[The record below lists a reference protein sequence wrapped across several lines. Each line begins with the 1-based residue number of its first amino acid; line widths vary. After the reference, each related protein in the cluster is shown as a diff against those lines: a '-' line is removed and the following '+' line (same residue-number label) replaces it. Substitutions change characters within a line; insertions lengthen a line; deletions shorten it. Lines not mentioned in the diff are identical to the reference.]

1 VPPNLWAVRITRS
14 RYTSARTVF
23 LGAAVVV
30 LAGCGSAA
38 GTSSAASSSS
48 PAGAASSATGTTGAT
63 AIPAVTPTASPGS
76 VVAAGSI
83 PFPVAVGDTWVYQ
96 VVTSI
101 NHQHALD
108 TKRVVDVTPVPDGH
122 RVTMSDSAGSGSAAS
137 TLQHY
142 LFYGNGQIGFPV
154 NEAHGVSVVSSNG
167 VTWPDAAGA
176 ASGRSYHSVL
186 NIKLSSGQVKTA
198 NVTVRGGGTQ
208 SVLVPAGTYRAT
220 LVTMTMVSEVGSFI
234 TTAVM
239 KVWTAAGTGPVK
251 TQQVVKAGGETHLIT
266 TSELVSFTR
275 QAPGS

>member
-1 VPPNLWAVRITRS
+1 
-14 RYTSARTVF
+14 
-23 LGAAVVV
+23 VVV

-48 PAGAASSATGTTGAT
+48 PAGAASNATGTTGAT
-63 AIPAVTPTASPGS
+63 PAATPTASPGS

-122 RVTMSDSAGSGSAAS
+122 RVTMSDSAGSGTAAD

-142 LFYGNGQIGFPV
+142 LFYGNGQIGFP
-154 NEAHGVSVVSSNG
+154 EAHGVSVVSSNG
-167 VTWPDAAGA
+167 VTWPDAMEA

-198 NVTVRGGGTQ
+198 NATVRGGGTQ
-208 SVLVPAGTYRAT
+208 SISVPAGTYRTT

>member
-1 VPPNLWAVRITRS
+1 M
-14 RYTSARTVF
+14 
-23 LGAAVVV
+23 GAALVA

-48 PAGAASSATGTTGAT
+48 PAGATSSTTGTSATPSAT
-63 AIPAVTPTASPGS
+63 PAATPTASPGS

-101 NHQHALD
+101 NNAHALD
-108 TKRVVDVTPVPDGH
+108 TKKVVDVTPMPDGH
-122 RVTMSDSAGSGSAAS
+122 RVTMSDSASSGAAAS

-176 ASGRSYHSVL
+176 ASGRPYHSVL

-198 NVTVRGGGTQ
+198 NVTVRGGGTE
-208 SVLVPAGTYRAT
+208 SVSVPAGTYRAT
-220 LVTMTMVSEVGSFI
+220 VVTMTMVSEVGSFT
-234 TTAVM
+234 TTAVV

-251 TQQVVKAGGETHLIT
+251 TQQVVKAGGKTQLIT
-266 TSELVSFTR
+266 TSELVSFTK
-275 QAPGS
+275 QAAGS

>member
-1 VPPNLWAVRITRS
+1 V
-14 RYTSARTVF
+14 
-23 LGAAVVV
+23 GAAAVA

-48 PAGAASSATGTTGAT
+48 PAATASSPTGTTT
-63 AIPAVTPTASPGS
+63 AAATPTASPGS

-101 NHQHALD
+101 NNAHALD
-108 TKRVVDVTPVPDGH
+108 TKKVVDVTPMSDGH
-122 RVTMSDSAGSGSAAS
+122 RVTMSDSASSGAAAS

-176 ASGRSYHSVL
+176 ASGRPYHSVL
-186 NIKLSSGQVKTA
+186 NIKLSSGQVNTA
-198 NVTVRGGGTQ
+198 NVTVQGGGTE
-208 SVLVPAGTYRAT
+208 SVSVPAGTYRAT
-220 LVTMTMVSEVGSFI
+220 VVTMTMVSEVGNFT
-234 TTAVM
+234 TTAVV
-239 KVWTAAGTGPVK
+239 KVWTAVGTGPVK
-251 TQQVVKAGGETHLIT
+251 TQQVVKAGGKTQLIT

-275 QAPGS
+275 QAAGS

>member
-1 VPPNLWAVRITRS
+1 MS
-14 RYTSARTVF
+14 RYTFARAV
-23 LGAAVVV
+23 LVGAAVVV

-48 PAGAASSATGTTGAT
+48 PAGAASSAPGTTGAT
-63 AIPAVTPTASPGS
+63 ATATPTASPGS

-101 NHQHALD
+101 NHAHALD
-108 TKRVVDVTPVPDGH
+108 TKKVVDVTPMPGGH
-122 RVTMSDSAGSGSAAS
+122 RVTMSDSATSRAAAS

-154 NEAHGVSVVSSNG
+154 NETDGVSVVSGNG

-176 ASGRSYHSVL
+176 ASGRPYHSVL

-198 NVTVRGGGTQ
+198 NVTVQGGGTQ
-208 SVLVPAGTYRAT
+208 SVSVPAGTYRAT
-220 LVTMTMVSEVGSFI
+220 VVTMTMVSEVGNFT
-234 TTAVM
+234 TTAVV

-251 TQQVVKAGGETHLIT
+251 TQQVVTAGGKTQLIT

-275 QAPGS
+275 QAAGS

>member
-1 VPPNLWAVRITRS
+1 MS
-14 RYTSARTVF
+14 RYRSARAV
-23 LGAAVVV
+23 LAGAAAVA
-30 LAGCGSAA
+30 LAGCGSATS
-38 GTSSAASSSS
+38 TSSAASSNS
-48 PAGAASSATGTTGAT
+48 PSGAVSSATGTTSAT
-63 AIPAVTPTASPGS
+63 PAATPGS

-83 PFPVAVGDTWVYQ
+83 PFPVAVGNTWVYQ

-101 NHQHALD
+101 NNAHALD
-108 TKRVVDVTPVPDGH
+108 TKKVIDVTPMPDGH
-122 RVTMSDSAGSGSAAS
+122 QVTMSDSAGPGAADS

-176 ASGRSYHSVL
+176 ASGRPYHSVL

-198 NVTVRGGGTQ
+198 NVTVQGGGTQ
-208 SVLVPAGTYRAT
+208 SVSVPAGTYRAT
-220 LVTMTMVSEVGSFI
+220 VVTMTMVSKVGSFT
-234 TTAVM
+234 TTAVV

-251 TQQVVKAGGETHLIT
+251 TQQVVKAGGKTQLIT

-275 QAPGS
+275 QAAGS

>member
-1 VPPNLWAVRITRS
+1 M
-14 RYTSARTVF
+14 VF
-23 LGAAVVV
+23 LGAAVVA

-48 PAGAASSATGTTGAT
+48 PAGATSSATGTSAT
-63 AIPAVTPTASPGS
+63 PAATPAASPGS

-83 PFPVAVGDTWVYQ
+83 PFPVAVGDTWVYD

-101 NHQHALD
+101 SNVHALD
-108 TKRVVDVTPVPDGH
+108 TKKVVEVTSMPGGH
-122 RVTMSDSAGSGSAAS
+122 QVTMSDSAVPGAADS

-154 NEAHGVSVVSSNG
+154 NEAHGVSVVSGNG

-176 ASGRSYHSVL
+176 ASRRPYHSVL

-198 NVTVRGGGTQ
+198 NVTVQGGGTQ
-208 SVLVPAGTYRAT
+208 SVSVLAGTYRAAV
-220 LVTMTMVSEVGSFI
+220 VTITMVSNEGSFT
-234 TTAVM
+234 TTAVV

-251 TQQVVKAGGETHLIT
+251 TQQVVKAGGKTQLIT

-275 QAPGS
+275 QAAGS

>member
-1 VPPNLWAVRITRS
+1 MS
-14 RYTSARTVF
+14 RYTCARAVF
-23 LGAAVVV
+23 LGAALVA

-38 GTSSAASSSS
+38 GASSAASSSS
-48 PAGAASSATGTTGAT
+48 PAGATSSTTGTMS
-63 AIPAVTPTASPGS
+63 PAQAATPTVSPGS

-101 NHQHALD
+101 NNAHALD
-108 TKRVVDVTPVPDGH
+108 TKKVVDVTPMPDGH
-122 RVTMSDSAGSGSAAS
+122 QVTMADSASSGAAAS

-176 ASGRSYHSVL
+176 ASGRPYHSVL

-198 NVTVRGGGTQ
+198 NVTVRGGGTE
-208 SVLVPAGTYRAT
+208 SVSVPAGTYRAT
-220 LVTMTMVSEVGSFI
+220 LVNMSIVTTVGSFTSI
-234 TTAVM
+234 SM
-239 KVWTAAGTGPVK
+239 LKVWTAPGIGPVK
-251 TQQVVKAGGETHLIT
+251 TEQVLKAGGKTQVT
-266 TSELVSFTR
+266 TTTTLLSFTK
-275 QAPGS
+275 QPTGS

>member
-1 VPPNLWAVRITRS
+1 MS
-14 RYTSARTVF
+14 RYTSARAVF
-23 LGAAVVV
+23 SGAAVVA
-30 LAGCGSAA
+30 LAACGSAA

-48 PAGAASSATGTTGAT
+48 PAGASSSATGTSA
-63 AIPAVTPTASPGS
+63 TPTATPAASAGS

-83 PFPVAVGDTWVYQ
+83 PFPVAVGDTWVYD

-101 NHQHALD
+101 SNVHALD
-108 TKRVVDVTPVPDGH
+108 TKKVVEVTPMPDG
-122 RVTMSDSAGSGSAAS
+122 RQVTMLDSAVPGAADS

-167 VTWPDAAGA
+167 VTWPDAADA
-176 ASGRSYHSVL
+176 ASGRRYHSVL

-198 NVTVRGGGTQ
+198 NVTVQGGGTQ
-208 SVLVPAGTYRAT
+208 SVSVLAGTYRAT
-220 LVTMTMVSEVGSFI
+220 VVTITMVSNEGSFT
-234 TTAVM
+234 TTAVV

-251 TQQVVKAGGETHLIT
+251 TQQVVKAGGKTQLIT

-275 QAPGS
+275 QTAGS

>member
-1 VPPNLWAVRITRS
+1 MTRY
-14 RYTSARTVF
+14 RSARAV
-23 LGAAVVV
+23 LAGAAVVA
-30 LAGCGSAA
+30 LTGCGSATS
-38 GTSSAASSSS
+38 TSSAVSSNS
-48 PAGAASSATGTTGAT
+48 PSGAVSSATGTTSAT
-63 AIPAVTPTASPGS
+63 PAASPGS

-101 NHQHALD
+101 NNAHALD
-108 TKRVVDVTPVPDGH
+108 TKKVIDVTPMPDGH
-122 RVTMSDSAGSGSAAS
+122 QVTMSDSAGPGAADS

-176 ASGRSYHSVL
+176 ASGRPYHSVL

-198 NVTVRGGGTQ
+198 NVTVQGGGTQ
-208 SVLVPAGTYRAT
+208 SVSVPAGTYRAT
-220 LVTMTMVSEVGSFI
+220 VVTMTMVSKVGSFT
-234 TTAVM
+234 TTAVV

-251 TQQVVKAGGETHLIT
+251 TQQVVKAGGKTQLIT
-266 TSELVSFTR
+266 TSELLSFTK
-275 QAPGS
+275 QAAGS

>member
-1 VPPNLWAVRITRS
+1 MS
-14 RYTSARTVF
+14 RYTSARAV
-23 LGAAVVV
+23 LAGAAAVA

-38 GTSSAASSSS
+38 GTSSAASSS
-48 PAGAASSATGTTGAT
+48 PAAAASSATGTTSAT
-63 AIPAVTPTASPGS
+63 PAATPGS

-83 PFPVAVGDTWVYQ
+83 PFPVAVGNTWVYQ

-101 NHQHALD
+101 NNAHAVD
-108 TKRVVDVTPVPDGH
+108 TKKVVEVTPMPGGH
-122 RVTMSDSAGSGSAAS
+122 RVTMSDSGGSGAADS

-167 VTWPDAAGA
+167 VTWPNAADA
-176 ASGRSYHSVL
+176 ASGRAYHSVL

-198 NVTVRGGGTQ
+198 NVTVQGGGTQ
-208 SVLVPAGTYRAT
+208 SVSVPAGTYRAT
-220 LVTMTMVSEVGSFI
+220 VVTMTMVSEVGNFT
-234 TTAVM
+234 TTAVV

-251 TQQVVKAGGETHLIT
+251 TQQVVKAGGKTQLIT

-275 QAPGS
+275 QAAGS

>member
-1 VPPNLWAVRITRS
+1 V
-14 RYTSARTVF
+14 
-23 LGAAVVV
+23 GAAAVA

-48 PAGAASSATGTTGAT
+48 PAAAASSPTGTTTT
-63 AIPAVTPTASPGS
+63 AATPTASPGS
-76 VVAAGSI
+76 VLAAGSI

-101 NHQHALD
+101 NNAHALD
-108 TKRVVDVTPVPDGH
+108 TKKVVDVTPMPDGH
-122 RVTMSDSAGSGSAAS
+122 RVTMSDSASSGAAAS

-176 ASGRSYHSVL
+176 ASGRPYHSVL

-198 NVTVRGGGTQ
+198 NVTVQGGGTE
-208 SVLVPAGTYRAT
+208 SVSVPAGTYRAIV
-220 LVTMTMVSEVGSFI
+220 VTMTMVSEEGNFT
-234 TTAVM
+234 TTAVV

-251 TQQVVKAGGETHLIT
+251 TQQVVKAGGKTQLIT

-275 QAPGS
+275 QAAGS

>member
-1 VPPNLWAVRITRS
+1 MS
-14 RYTSARTVF
+14 RYTSARAVF
-23 LGAAVVV
+23 SGAAVVA

-48 PAGAASSATGTTGAT
+48 PAGASSSATGTSAT
-63 AIPAVTPTASPGS
+63 PAATPAASPGS

-83 PFPVAVGDTWVYQ
+83 PFPVAVGDTWVYD

-101 NHQHALD
+101 SNVHALD
-108 TKRVVDVTPVPDGH
+108 TKKVVEVTPMPDGH
-122 RVTMSDSAGSGSAAS
+122 HVTMSDSAVPGAADS

-176 ASGRSYHSVL
+176 ASGRPYHSVL

-198 NVTVRGGGTQ
+198 NVTVQGGGTQ
-208 SVLVPAGTYRAT
+208 SVSVLAGTYRAT
-220 LVTMTMVSEVGSFI
+220 VVTITMVSNEGSFT

-251 TQQVVKAGGETHLIT
+251 TQQVVKAGGKTQLIT

-275 QAPGS
+275 QAAGS

>member
-1 VPPNLWAVRITRS
+1 MS
-14 RYTSARTVF
+14 RYTSARAVF
-23 LGAAVVV
+23 SGAAVVA

-48 PAGAASSATGTTGAT
+48 PAGATSRATGTSAT
-63 AIPAVTPTASPGS
+63 PAATPAASPGS

-83 PFPVAVGDTWVYQ
+83 PFPVAVGDTWVYD

-101 NHQHALD
+101 SNVHALD
-108 TKRVVDVTPVPDGH
+108 TKKVIEVTPMPDGH
-122 RVTMSDSAGSGSAAS
+122 QVTMLDSAVPGTADS

-142 LFYGNGQIGFPV
+142 LFYGNGKIGFPV

-167 VTWPDAAGA
+167 VTWPDAAGV
-176 ASGRSYHSVL
+176 ASGRPYHSVL

-198 NVTVRGGGTQ
+198 NVTVQGGGTQ
-208 SVLVPAGTYRAT
+208 SVSVLAGTYRAT
-220 LVTMTMVSEVGSFI
+220 VVTITMVSNEGSFT
-234 TTAVM
+234 TTAVV

-251 TQQVVKAGGETHLIT
+251 TQQVVKAAGKTQLIT

-275 QAPGS
+275 QAAGS

>member
-1 VPPNLWAVRITRS
+1 
-14 RYTSARTVF
+14 
-23 LGAAVVV
+23 VVA

-38 GTSSAASSSS
+38 GTSSAASSS
-48 PAGAASSATGTTGAT
+48 PAGAASSATGTTGPNGTGAT
-63 AIPAVTPTASPGS
+63 AVATPTASPGS

-83 PFPVAVGDTWVYQ
+83 PFPVEVGDTWVYQ

-101 NHQHALD
+101 NNAHALD
-108 TKRVVDVTPVPDGH
+108 TKKVVDVTPTPDGH
-122 RVTMSDSAGSGSAAS
+122 RVTMSDTTTSRSAAS

-176 ASGRSYHSVL
+176 ASGRPYHSVL

-198 NVTVRGGGTQ
+198 NVTVQGGGTQ
-208 SVLVPAGTYRAT
+208 SVSVPAGTYRAT
-220 LVTMTMVSEVGSFI
+220 VVTMTMVSEVGSFT
-234 TTAVM
+234 TTAVV

-251 TQQVVKAGGETHLIT
+251 TQQVVKAGGKTQLIT

-275 QAPGS
+275 QAAGS